1 MSKEAGLLVGGH
13 LDTQKNLSLPG
24 WDLGS
29 GWAPLPRKQKA
40 RVCSTPPP
48 ELVQPHTV
56 GEETVEANDCWW
68 PKQESQGTS
77 VAAHNKGFSCAQAT
91 VHCRSG
97 PFDGTSSLVTH
108 EAELLAFFF
117 FCLFFN
123 FYYFIIIIKATL
135 IFKPCYLGVLCSG
148 CAVRGKSM
156 GPHVHS
162 SLPLDVIH
170 LCLCCN
176 GRDLVTWSPHPSCQD
191 HWEM

>member
-1 MSKEAGLLVGGH
+1 MWVVIWIPKKPIPARVGLGLWVA
-13 LDTQKNLSLPG
+13 SLT
-24 WDLGS
+24 
-29 GWAPLPRKQKA
+29 RKQKA

-77 VAAHNKGFSCAQAT
+77 VAAHNKGFSHAQAT

-97 PFDGTSSLVTH
+97 PFGGTPSLVTH
-108 EAELLAFFF
+108 EAELLSFSFSV
-117 FCLFFN
+117 
-123 FYYFIIIIKATL
+123 YFIIIIIMATL
-135 IFKPCYLGVLCSG
+135 IFKPCFLGVLCSG
-148 CAVRGKSM
+148 CAVGGKIM

-170 LCLCCN
+170 LCL
-176 GRDLVTWSPHPSCQD
+176 
-191 HWEM
+191 